1 MLSFCTYPIETF
13 KGLHK
18 SEWMETMKAA
28 HEQYGRDFP
37 NRDFHHEQL
46 FAWDDCFDVLQRVL
60 SDFPYPDFYLV
71 FEYILHA
78 ENACRPDVIL
88 VSSDQV
94 FVLEFKHKEYAPEAD
109 IAQADMYGRFM
120 STCHV
125 ASRDKEVIT
134 CLVLTKLA
142 AEEERMDGSLHFV
155 SERALKKL
163 LQERIK
169 PPSRPLDID
178 AWQKSLY
185 EPDKNSLR
193 IMVEMFEQ
201 NELPHLK
208 TARSPKITVAST
220 FLKNLTATAKAKKE
234 HWLCVISGVPGA
246 GKTLLGVQYIYEM
259 RKLDSTYQEDNAT
272 YVSGNAP
279 LLKVLKGQLKY
290 PSFLMT
296 APSLINSHRQ
306 GQLKATK
313 LLVFDEAQRMWSKER
328 MKSRNRGD
336 FSENQQI
343 IDILS
348 EPDWGVLIALIGEG
362 QEIYEGED
370 GGIEAWV
377 KAVPPNWNVAC
388 SPKYQEAFAACKAK
402 TVTIE
407 PSLHLDVSIR
417 SQGAEQVSHFVNTL
431 LDNDIEGAKALYQQ
445 IKEKHFRMY
454 VSQNFQAIKNYCQ
467 KLYEGRDDKR
477 YGCITSSKNPKNSQ
491 NYKNFKDKKEDNDVA
506 KWFNDPPSSEK
517 SCCKMKKARSEFDVE
532 VLELDLPI
540 IGWVDDLRW
549 EDGAWVPYKKTYSGY
564 KEEKYIP
571 GTPDYRYRI
580 NTYRVFLTRGR
591 DGVLIYVPPQ
601 ANLMPVYEILKEV
614 GIEELH

>member
-208 TARSPKITVAST
+208 TARSPKIPVAST

-407 PSLHLDVSIR
+407 PSLHFVFCPIFVSHGVLFNDLATYY
-417 SQGAEQVSHFVNTL
+417 SGAE
-431 LDNDIEGAKALYQQ
+431 LDAMQFK
-445 IKEKHFRMY
+445 Y
-454 VSQNFQAIKNYCQ
+454 VAMFQAGWFVESMWSQTLVIHMIRTP
-467 KLYEGRDDKR
+467 KLPFIQSHASAPVMFLTLTLTGIAVLTVIPFTPIGPALGFVALPAIYFA
-477 YGCITSSKNPKNSQ
+477 YLIPCILLYMVLATS
-491 NYKNFKDKKEDNDVA
+491 V
-506 KWFNDPPSSEK
+506 
-517 SCCKMKKARSEFDVE
+517 KKAYVRHYG
-532 VLELDLPI
+532 ELL
-540 IGWVDDLRW
+540 
-549 EDGAWVPYKKTYSGY
+549 
-564 KEEKYIP
+564 
-571 GTPDYRYRI
+571 
-580 NTYRVFLTRGR
+580 
-591 DGVLIYVPPQ
+591 
-601 ANLMPVYEILKEV
+601 
-614 GIEELH
+614 